1 MIEVNNLVKRYGN
14 HTAVDH
20 LSFKIEKGKIYG
32 FLGPNGAGKSTT
44 MNMITG
50 YIASTEGTVKID
62 GHDILEEPEA
72 AKKCIG
78 YLPEQPPVYF
88 DMTVLEYMKFDDV
101 YVVRLDRSEEIVES
115 LTKICDREKITLAT
129 IEGIGAADH
138 AVIGLYNVGEQVYH
152 KTELNGPME
161 ITALTGN
168 VSTMDGKTYLHIHI
182 NLCDEKMNVKGG
194 HLNECRISA
203 TAEITIRTVNGKVE
217 RFYDK
222 DGVGLNLY
230 QFPGNEGYKKLL
242 KNLIDVIKED
252 HAKLG
257 FRKEKIRLY
266 YPLSS
271 LNHFFGTSDDADQ
284 MQERLNHLPVVITEK
299 LGEVVA
305 THKAERFCFHIP
317 EEGSEYV
324 HNNMKENEFIKS
336 LIELLQK
343 HGCKMDDILNL
354 FHKYSDNI
362 ITENMDNGEF
372 DILIRFEDKPDDP
385 YYYCF
390 KDEGCHI
397 IYHRFLKEDYEDFGF

>member
-1 MIEVNNLVKRYGN
+1 MGTK
-14 HTAVDH
+14 
-20 LSFKIEKGKIYG
+20 KGK
-32 FLGPNGAGKSTT
+32 AD
-44 MNMITG
+44 
-50 YIASTEGTVKID
+50 ID
-62 GHDILEEPEA
+62 
-72 AKKCIG
+72 
-78 YLPEQPPVYF
+78 
-88 DMTVLEYMKFDDV
+88 MEYMKFDDA
-101 YVVRLDRSEEIVES
+101 YVVRLDRGEEIVES

-222 DGVGLNLY
+222 NGVGLNLY

-284 MQERLNHLPVVITEK
+284 MQERLNHLPVVITEM
-299 LGEVVA
+299 
-305 THKAERFCFHIP
+305 
-317 EEGSEYV
+317 
-324 HNNMKENEFIKS
+324 HNGGQICRCWWKKPWNMRAPVTVGCLILSGLWNNCRNIRWILVRSISVENRK
-336 LIELLQK
+336 
-343 HGCKMDDILNL
+343 
-354 FHKYSDNI
+354 
-362 ITENMDNGEF
+362 
-372 DILIRFEDKPDDP
+372 IRCES
-385 YYYCF
+385 
-390 KDEGCHI
+390 
-397 IYHRFLKEDYEDFGF
+397 

>member
-1 MIEVNNLVKRYGN
+1 MSRG
-14 HTAVDH
+14 
-20 LSFKIEKGKIYG
+20 
-32 FLGPNGAGKSTT
+32 LG
-44 MNMITG
+44 
-50 YIASTEGTVKID
+50 
-62 GHDILEEPEA
+62 
-72 AKKCIG
+72 
-78 YLPEQPPVYF
+78 
-88 DMTVLEYMKFDDV
+88 DV
-101 YVVRLDRSEEIVES
+101 YKRQIVES

-222 DGVGLNLY
+222 NGVGLNLY

-271 LNHFFGTSDDADQ
+271 LNHFFGTSDDADR
-284 MQERLNHLPVVITEK
+284 MQD
-299 LGEVVA
+299 
-305 THKAERFCFHIP
+305 C
-317 EEGSEYV
+317 
-324 HNNMKENEFIKS
+324 
-336 LIELLQK
+336 LLYTSPSPR
-343 HGCKMDDILNL
+343 D
-354 FHKYSDNI
+354 
-362 ITENMDNGEF
+362 T
-372 DILIRFEDKPDDP
+372 R
-385 YYYCF
+385 
-390 KDEGCHI
+390 
-397 IYHRFLKEDYEDFGF
+397 